1 MKTKYPDT
9 KTLLHDRHIYNTLKD
24 ITFRRLDI
32 ENQTGIM
39 VQQGL
44 GSMNCGLQ
52 SDYSSENGDD
62 SSLFDTI
69 KDGDQPDMC
78 AFCLD
83 RIQNPEKLHCN
94 HAFCK
99 SCLALY
105 REARNWVAKRCPICR
120 SSLDMDGQVSRQFHD
135 VSAPWVTFR
144 STIK

>member
-1 MKTKYPDT
+1 
-9 KTLLHDRHIYNTLKD
+9 
-24 ITFRRLDI
+24 
-32 ENQTGIM
+32 M

-44 GSMNCGLQ
+44 DATNFGLR
-52 SDYSSENGDD
+52 SDYSSENGDHP
-62 SSLFDTI
+62 SLFDTI

-135 VSAPWVTFR
+135 NWRLFGIMMVPLMVLSLGPFYLLLLYW
-144 STIK
+144 